1 MSLVGLAHV
10 CSHLQNASKA
20 RLGLTS
26 ISLTKLHLSLALG
39 MQRQGFISS
48 VTPGGPQPPI
58 PFAMQARGDDSG
70 PYGENNPGS
79 YMLSKKPWLAYPS
92 PENPQSEPQ
101 SSAQD
106 VQVPKNRAR
115 QRLWLGL
122 KYWNNEP
129 VINQMTLLSKPTKRI
144 WLNAEDLEL
153 ISKGREAGYV
163 KGLSKTG
170 ECLFITTDQGIMEIR
185 ECVEKK
191 IGGMVLCRVF

>member
-1 MSLVGLAHV
+1 MSLVELAHV

-58 PFAMQARGDDSG
+58 PFAMQIPEPVDNSS
-70 PYGENNPGS
+70 E
-79 YMLSKKPWLAYPS
+79 LSEKPWLAYP
-92 PENPQSEPQ
+92 PLIKGRGRVKAEA
-101 SSAQD
+101 SAQE
-106 VQVPKNRAR
+106 VEVPTNRAR

-129 VINQMTLLSKPTKRI
+129 VISRMTLLSKPTKRI
-144 WLNAEDLEL
+144 WLDSRDLEL

-170 ECLFITTDQGIMEIR
+170 ECLFITTDKGIMEIR

-191 IGGMVLCRVF
+191 IGGMVLCRVH

>member
-1 MSLVGLAHV
+1 MSLVELAHV

-39 MQRQGFISS
+39 MQKQGFISS
-48 VTPGGPQPPI
+48 VTPGGANPPL
-58 PFAMQARGDDSG
+58 PFAMQAPADPDPEATMS
-70 PYGENNPGS
+70 E
-79 YMLSKKPWLAYPS
+79 LSEKPWLAYPQVWD
-92 PENPQSEPQ
+92 EVKTRRVEK
-101 SSAQD
+101 SAQD
-106 VQVPKNRAR
+106 VEVPVNRAQR
-115 QRLWLGL
+115 RLWLGL

-129 VINQMTLLSKPTKRI
+129 VISKMKLLSKPTKRI
-144 WLNAEDLEL
+144 WLNSSQLEL

-170 ECLFITTDQGIMEIR
+170 ECLFITTDKGIMEIR